1 MLVESEK
8 ARWVIGEPKKTMGAL
23 RTFFGVFV
31 LPVVGAVGV
40 LLLCT
45 LLSWV
50 LSANDATL
58 FLFLAAVVLAGCW
71 MEFYIAK
78 NMVRGKKKMGMQ
90 SFAWLHG
97 GASWREKKKGEGD
110 EEDAE
115 RDDEHG
121 DNAVVVEMTEN
132 PMSTKEMI
140 ENPITTKVLT

>member
-1 MLVESEK
+1 M
-8 ARWVIGEPKKTMGAL
+8 
-23 RTFFGVFV
+23 
-31 LPVVGAVGV
+31 
-40 LLLCT
+40 
-45 LLSWV
+45 
-50 LSANDATL
+50 
-58 FLFLAAVVLAGCW
+58 FLFLAAVVLSGCW

-97 GASWREKKKGEGD
+97 GASWREKKKGEGV

-132 PMSTKEMI
+132 PMSTKEMVG
-140 ENPITTKVLT
+140 NPITTKVLT